1 MSLRAL
7 ALAALALVAT
17 AAQAAEPPAAPTARQ
32 VLEQAAQAMGGRARL
47 TAVRSLGMEGL
58 GENPNLLQQM
68 RPEDAP
74 LVWMLPTWR
83 ASIDLE
89 HGRSAVQLVR
99 RPAFPAVFDNWAQDA
114 RLDGDVAW
122 DAGAPFGGAAPPPR
136 RAGADQVRERRLA
149 MLRHPLTA
157 LRAALDPNSRLG
169 PVRREAGEVR
179 LDLTT
184 AAGDRLT
191 LGFDPVTR
199 LPASVATMSEH
210 VLLGDVVTTTRFS
223 GWEVLGPSGL
233 WLPKRLTSVTDRWVE
248 YDIGVMSNTLDADVG
263 FLAAPE
269 AVRAAAPPD
278 PRLQPLSVT
287 QAAKG
292 VWLITGAGGWA
303 SVLIEFTDHLA
314 LIDAPIGEARALAIF
329 AKARELVPAKP
340 LTQLIVSHFHA
351 DHAGGVRT
359 AIAEGLTVIAQRG
372 NSAFLHEVARRPFT
386 LEPDRLARRPRPLKL
401 VDFDEALTLKDA
413 AMEVRLMHARHS
425 PHGETLLMAWF
436 PNGRLLAQA
445 DLWLPGSR
453 ITPHAAAFA
462 EELERLGLP
471 VERHLPLHGG
481 EIKTQAEFQA
491 VVQALRAGTKQ

>member
-7 ALAALALVAT
+7 ALAVLVLVAG
-17 AAQAAEPPAAPTARQ
+17 AAQAAEQAAPTARR
-32 VLEQAAQAMGGRARL
+32 VVDEAAQAMGGRERILA
-47 TAVRSLGMEGL
+47 AKSLVMEGL

-68 RPEDAP
+68 RPEDEP

-83 ASIDLE
+83 MAIDLE

-157 LRAALDPNSRLG
+157 LRAALDPRSRLG
-169 PVRREAGEVR
+169 SPRREGGEVR

-191 LGFDPVTR
+191 LGFDPLTH
-199 LPASVATMSEH
+199 LPASVATTSEN
-210 VLLGDVVTTTRFS
+210 VLLGDVVTTTRFT
-223 GWEVLGPSGL
+223 GWEVVQPAGL
-233 WLPKRLTSVTDRWVE
+233 WLPRRLTATTDRWVE
-248 YDIGVMSNTLDADVG
+248 YDIGVMTNAVGADVG

-278 PRLQPLSVT
+278 PTAQPLTVAP
-287 QAAKG
+287 AAKG
-292 VWLITGAGGWA
+292 IWMITGAGGWA
-303 SVLIEFTDHLA
+303 SVLIEFSDHLA

-329 AKARELVPAKP
+329 AKARELVPGKP

-359 AIAEGLTVIAQRG
+359 AIAEGLTLVTQRG
-372 NSAFLHEVARRPFT
+372 NSAFFREAARRPFT
-386 LEPDRLARRPRPLKL
+386 IEPDLLARRPRPLKL
-401 VDFDEALTLKDA
+401 VDFDESLTLKDA
-413 AMEVRLMHARHS
+413 TMEVQLIHVRHS

-436 PNGRLLAQA
+436 PKDRILAQA

-453 ITPHAAAFA
+453 ITPHAVAFA
-462 EELERLGLP
+462 AELERLKLP
-471 VERHLPLHGG
+471 VERQIPLHGG
-481 EIKTQAEFQA
+481 QIKTQAEFLT
-491 VVQALRAGTKQ
+491 VVQALRAGTMK